1 MSENQTATAR
11 ASGAKSLIGMVIAAA
26 FLGSLVAAE
35 CLIAWLM
42 IPSVDEVVAQAE
54 TRIQQ
59 NSPASNDPVDD
70 LSHEEEQAAT
80 VEIDLGS
87 HSFSSYLPSRGVNL
101 RVDFHM
107 YGIVRGKEHAEF
119 ESRYQPIANRF
130 RESVLLVIRNA
141 EVADLTE
148 ANLGLIKRRILE
160 KSNRLMGKA
169 LLRDVVITDFTF
181 VEQ

>member
-1 MSENQTATAR
+1 MSENQTAAR
-11 ASGAKSLIGMVIAAA
+11 EKGAKSLIGMVIAAA

-42 IPSVDEVVAQAE
+42 IPSVDEVVAKAE
-54 TRIQQ
+54 SRMQQ
-59 NSPASNDPVDD
+59 NAPLSTDPVDE
-70 LSHEEEQAAT
+70 LAPEEEAAAM
-80 VEIDLGS
+80 VEVDLGT

-107 YGIVRGKEHAEF
+107 YGIVRGKENAEF
-119 ESRYQPIANRF
+119 ESRYRPIENRF
-130 RESVLLVIRNA
+130 KEAVLMVIRNA

>member
-1 MSENQTATAR
+1 MTENQTATAR

-59 NSPASNDPVDD
+59 KAPASNDPVDGLAPD
-70 LSHEEEQAAT
+70 EEHAAT
-80 VEIDLGS
+80 VEVDLGS

-119 ESRYQPIANRF
+119 ESRFQPISNRF